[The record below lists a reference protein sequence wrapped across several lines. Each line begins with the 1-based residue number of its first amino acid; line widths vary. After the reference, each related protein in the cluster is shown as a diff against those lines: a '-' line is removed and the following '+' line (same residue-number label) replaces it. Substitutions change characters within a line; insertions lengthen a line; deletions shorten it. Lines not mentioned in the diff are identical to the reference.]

1 MKLIVGLGNPGRRYQ
16 GTRHNIGFMVL
27 DGLLQDLTPVG
38 KTVWK
43 TDKKTNSLV
52 AKVGEVVL
60 AKPQTMMNASGFA
73 VTKLAGFYKVKPD
86 HIWIVHDDL
95 DLPLGKIKIKLS
107 GGSAGHKGLESIIRQ
122 LDSDRFVRFRL
133 GIGHPRRKPME
144 AFRPVRLRMKK
155 FLGWQKDRK
164 KVERHV
170 LTAFQRKER
179 KTARRLVKK
188 AVEALKLSLNDGID
202 RAANNFN

>member
-73 VTKLAGFYKVKPD
+73 VAKLAGFYKVRPD
-86 HIWIVHDDL
+86 NVWVVHDDL

-107 GGSAGHKGLESIIRQ
+107 GGSAGHKGIESIIQQ
-122 LDSDRFVRFRL
+122 LGSDQFVRFRL
-133 GIGHPRRKPME
+133 GIGHPRRKPVE
-144 AFRPVRLRMKK
+144 AFRPVHRRVKK

-170 LTAFQRKER
+170 LTSFRRREK
-179 KTARRLVKK
+179 KGARRLIKK
-188 AVEALKLSLNDGID
+188 AINALKLALNESVE